1 MRSELFGRTSNDA
14 SFIMAL
20 KCDPDHRIHVCSLAA
35 LETVVAKTK
44 ATHVVSAINPWSIPE
59 TPSGI
64 EPQNHLKIAVN
75 DIVEPQPGLVEPT
88 CNHIE
93 ELLTFIGHWNASSAM
108 VIHCLAGI
116 SRSSAAAFIA
126 LCQLN
131 AKTDERVVAAQ
142 LRAAS
147 ATATPNSR
155 MVALADKHMQRSGRM
170 RQAVTTIGRG
180 EARLSGEPFSL
191 AHIVS

>member
-1 MRSELFGRTSNDA
+1 MRSELFGRTSSDA
-14 SFIMAL
+14 SFTMAL
-20 KCDPDHRIHVCSLAA
+20 KCDQDHQIHVCSLAA
-35 LETVVAKTK
+35 LETVVAKTN

-64 EPQNHLKIAVN
+64 DPQNHLKIAVN

-88 CNHIE
+88 SNHIE
-93 ELLTFIGHWNASSAM
+93 ELLTFVSNWNASGAM

-131 AKTDERVVAAQ
+131 AKTDERIIAAE

-170 RQAVTTIGRG
+170 REAVTTIGRG
-180 EARLSGEPFSL
+180 DARLLGEPFSL